1 MFQHV
6 VRTLGVLFLLA
17 AQIFAQDTTLPTVA
31 QVSPAPGT
39 VNSLT
44 NITVTFS
51 EPVTGVNSE
60 GFLIQGL
67 GMAQMVSGPDARI
80 YTFHFPQPPYGAIQ
94 IGWIIGNGIADLTG
108 NPFNAQAATSSWQ
121 YQLVDNTQPTVA
133 TLFPAAGAT
142 VRALQQIEVTF
153 SEEVDGIDASDL
165 LVNGQ
170 PATSLTKLPGG
181 PYTFGF
187 AAASPGAANL
197 SWAAGHGIT

>member
-60 GFLIQGL
+60 DFLIQGL

-108 NPFNAQAATSSWQ
+108 NPFNACWK
-121 YQLVDNTQPTVA
+121 QLPRGRN
-133 TLFPAAGAT
+133 
-142 VRALQQIEVTF
+142 
-153 SEEVDGIDASDL
+153 S
-165 LVNGQ
+165 
-170 PATSLTKLPGG
+170 
-181 PYTFGF
+181 TFGGLDRPRRAKLWLSKQTPNWRTTPTGSR
-187 AAASPGAANL
+187 AAWVNSGRGYV
-197 SWAAGHGIT
+197 SDI